1 MGTQKNHL
9 MLWVLKRTISCYG
22 YSKEPSHVMG
32 TQKNHLMEMVLLS
45 TQNKCFIWWIRK
57 QLYFYSHFFAYLL
70 IYDPLFTTGMCG
82 GGLTSTDGKPPCTA
96 CPKGTY
102 YYNSTYCADCPNG
115 YTTEYVGSL
124 NSNAC
129 RLTASIRGNLN
140 KFKRQIT
147 YILLNFLMPRSHI
160 HGSPRRFYYGLNITD
175 DPGNANFCSL
185 IQMHYIRMIK
195 YY

>member
-22 YSKEPSHVMG
+22 YSTEPSHVMG
-32 TQKNHLMEMVLLS
+32 TQKNHLILWVLKRTISWRRLFWEPKINVLS
-45 TQNKCFIWWIRK
+45 DGLENNCTFTLRI
-57 QLYFYSHFFAYLL
+57 FVYLL
-70 IYDPLFTTGMCG
+70 MYDPLFTTGMCG
-82 GGLTSTDGKPPCTA
+82 GGLTSPDGKPPCTA

-102 YYNSTYCADCPNG
+102 YYNSTYCANCPNG

-140 KFKRQIT
+140 KFKSKSCI
-147 YILLNFLMPRSHI
+147 
-160 HGSPRRFYYGLNITD
+160 
-175 DPGNANFCSL
+175 CSL
-185 IQMHYIRMIK
+185 TFLAFMIQ
-195 YY
+195 